1 MAFNLNKKYPE
12 LLEINHYR
20 SEYDRDVILRK
31 IFDRDIQENGKLIYN
46 SKQIHPLKDIEGVS
60 SMNDLF
66 GHLTR
71 EGTKEI
77 DSNGK
82 TIASRNV
89 FEQDRSM
96 RIHWI
101 KTHLD
106 EKVKDKIEV
115 FSIIE
120 RDKKKREDVT
130 KTYIYN
136 TVKKYVVVLM
146 CQRSNKDY
154 YLLTAY
160 YLNKTYGEKDIKR
173 KMKNCLPCIL

>member
-1 MAFNLNKKYPE
+1 MAFNLIKKYPE

-20 SEYDRDVILRK
+20 RDNDRDIILRK
-31 IFDRDIQENGKLIYN
+31 IFDRDIQENDKLIYN
-46 SKQIHPLKDIEGVS
+46 SKQIHPIKDTDGIS
-60 SMNDLF
+60 SLEVLF
-66 GHLTR
+66 DHLTR
-71 EGTKEI
+71 EKTEEI

-82 TIASRNV
+82 RIACRNV
-89 FEQDRSM
+89 FEPDRSM

-106 EKVKDKIEV
+106 NEIKDGIVV

-120 RDKKKREDVT
+120 RDKKKREDIT
-130 KTYIYN
+130 RTYIYN
-136 TVKKYVVVLM
+136 TAKKYVVILEN
-146 CQRSNKDY
+146 QRSNIDY

-173 KMKNCLPCIL
+173 KMKNCLPCIV

>member
-20 SEYDRDVILRK
+20 SEYDRDYILRK
-31 IFDRDIQENGKLIYN
+31 IFDRDIQENDKLIYN
-46 SKQIHPLKDIEGVS
+46 SKQIHPIKDTDGIS
-60 SMNDLF
+60 SLEVLF
-66 GHLTR
+66 DHLTR
-71 EGTKEI
+71 K
-77 DSNGK
+77 K
-82 TIASRNV
+82 TEEVGSDGRKLASRIV
-89 FEQDRSM
+89 FEPERSM

-106 EKVKDKIEV
+106 DKFKDKIVV

-120 RDKKKREDVT
+120 RDKKKREDIT

-136 TVKKYVVVLM
+136 KAMKYVVVLE
-146 CQRSNKDY
+146 CQRSNIDY

-160 YLNKTYGEKDIKR
+160 YLNKIYGEKDIKR
-173 KMKNCLPCIL
+173 KMKNCLPCVV

>member
-1 MAFNLNKKYPE
+1 MAFNLIRKYPE
-12 LLEINHYR
+12 LLEINHYA
-20 SEYDRDVILRK
+20 SEQDRDSILRK
-31 IFDRDIQENGKLIYN
+31 IFDRDIQDNDKLIYN
-46 SKQIHPLKDIEGVS
+46 SKQIHPLKDIDGMS
-60 SMNDLF
+60 SMNVLF

-71 EGTKEI
+71 EGTKKI

-82 TIASRNV
+82 IITSRNV
-89 FEQDRSM
+89 FEPDRSM

-101 KTHLD
+101 KTHID
-106 EKVKDKIEV
+106 NDVKDNIVV
-115 FSIIE
+115 FSVIE
-120 RDKKKREDVT
+120 RDKNKREDVT

-136 TVKKYVVVLM
+136 TDKKYVVVLK